1 MKRKNIFN
9 TCHYCAI
16 ALLCAASALS
26 SCAGKNKATNDLPDS
41 MPDTMK
47 ESVDTVVPQLPPQ
60 PGDEDYKFESYDDM
74 RHYLDTCADASKY
87 AVGIIPIIAA
97 EVPQYAEKL
106 IANQYDRFII
116 VDKAS
121 MEVQLYD
128 KYGRLEKDYGM
139 ACAKNYGTK
148 HKKADSR
155 TPEGF
160 FTVEGRYNSTEWLFT
175 DDNGVQSKKKGQFG
189 PRFIRLKIPT
199 TTQIGIHGTC
209 SPWSIGHRVSHGCI
223 RILNENILEL
233 VELVE
238 PGMPVIVLPGKRDR
252 AVNRQEGYDIP
263 YFHTHA
269 KYAMSD
275 AERKELPR
283 TQEEIEAEK
292 ALKEAEE
299 AEAAAKAFQDSID
312 KANAVQPEHTVCP
325 EPTQPAEPA
334 PSHRPDSIN

>member
-1 MKRKNIFN
+1 MQRK
-9 TCHYCAI
+9 YCLNMHNYSAVVLCS
-16 ALLCAASALS
+16 ALIALS
-26 SCAGKNKATNDLPDS
+26 SCVGKNKQTTDLPDS
-41 MPDTMK
+41 MPDSIAET
-47 ESVDTVVPQLPPQ
+47 VDTVAEERELA
-60 PGDEDYKFESYDDM
+60 PGDVGYKFASYDDM

-87 AVGIIPIIAA
+87 AVGIMPVIAR

-106 IANQYDRFII
+106 IGNQYDRFII
-116 VDKAS
+116 VDKAA

-160 FTVEGRYNSTEWLFT
+160 FSVEGRYDSTEWLFT
-175 DDNGVQSKKKGQFG
+175 DDNGVQSKVKGQFG
-189 PRFIRLKIPT
+189 PRFIRLKIPNT
-199 TTQIGIHGTC
+199 SQIGIHGTC
-209 SPWSIGHRVSHGCI
+209 APWSIGHRTSHGCI

-263 YFHTHA
+263 YFPTNN
-269 KYAMSD
+269 KYAMSSEERQLYPLSR
-275 AERKELPR
+275 AEV
-283 TQEEIEAEK
+283 EAEEARK
-292 ALKEAEE
+292 AAEE
-299 AEAAAKAFQDSID
+299 AEAAAKAKQDSID
-312 KANAVQPEHTVCP
+312 RANAMQI
-325 EPTQPAEPA
+325 
-334 PSHRPDSIN
+334 SDSISHPTDSIF